1 MTSHRSKLRVC
12 PSLLSAVLATLMLLT
27 LSSCSGSQRSN
38 PSGSSLGEWHEFDGT
53 WTAAGTRNVMRLD
66 QGRKASIAK
75 FTGSLV
81 LAGASKPALG
91 FRSEAIL
98 FNDSATG
105 LIGRA
110 VWADEQGNKAYS
122 ELRGDSAA
130 DNKIIGT
137 FVGGTG
143 RYAGA
148 TGTYEFTWRFLIENE
163 EGEVQGQSVGL
174 RGRVRVEEKQQTA
187 SQGDLR

>member
-1 MTSHRSKLRVC
+1 MF
-12 PSLLSAVLATLMLLT
+12 LT
-27 LSSCSGSQRSN
+27 LSSCSESQRSN
-38 PSGSSLGEWHEFDGT
+38 TSGSLGEWHEFDGT
-53 WTAAGTRNVMRLD
+53 WTAAGTRSVMRLD

-81 LAGASKPALG
+81 LAGTNKPAVG

-98 FNDSATG
+98 FNDSSTG
-105 LIGRA
+105 LVGRA
-110 VWADEQGNKAYS
+110 VWVDEQGDKAYS
-122 ELRGDSAA
+122 ELRGDPAGS
-130 DNKIIGT
+130 NKIIGT

-143 RYAGA
+143 RYVGA

-174 RGRVRVEEKQQTA
+174 KGRVRVEEKQQTA
-187 SQGDLR
+187 SKGDS